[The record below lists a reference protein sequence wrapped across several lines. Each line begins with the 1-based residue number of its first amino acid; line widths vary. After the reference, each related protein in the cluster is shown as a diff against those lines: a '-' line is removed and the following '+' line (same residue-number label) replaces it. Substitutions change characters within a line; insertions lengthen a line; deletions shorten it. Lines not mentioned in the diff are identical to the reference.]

1 MRNLVKRTANW
12 QILSLGLTPLRK
24 CYLIIFTTYKVFTIL
39 KNCRKVIFNSVTVL
53 YRCETYDSFYIL
65 HFWRFYIL
73 AQWIT
78 IAAKKRARVE
88 KRWRKGIFSIKKS
101 RWQVT
106 KGKKKLFLMQIDDTC
121 DSTFFDDFLEVRKR
135 GSKRQSWLEEVG
147 REAFHRMH
155 DRRGWYRGRRMEQGE
170 GSKLCTGNTN
180 IPLLPTSSFYA
191 NKFPQ

>member
-1 MRNLVKRTANW
+1 MTNLVKRTANW

-24 CYLIIFTTYKVFTIL
+24 CYLIIFTTFKVFTIL

-88 KRWRKGIFSIKKS
+88 KDDGRGYFRSKSHAGKG
-101 RWQVT
+101 Q
-106 KGKKKLFLMQIDDTC
+106 KGKKLFLMQIGDAC

>member
-1 MRNLVKRTANW
+1 MTEGDIFDQKVTLARDKR
-12 QILSLGLTPLRK
+12 
-24 CYLIIFTTYKVFTIL
+24 
-39 KNCRKVIFNSVTVL
+39 
-53 YRCETYDSFYIL
+53 E
-65 HFWRFYIL
+65 
-73 AQWIT
+73 
-78 IAAKKRARVE
+78 
-88 KRWRKGIFSIKKS
+88 
-101 RWQVT
+101 
-106 KGKKKLFLMQIDDTC
+106 KKLFLMQIDDAC

-155 DRRGWYRGRRMEQGE
+155 DRRGWYRGRRMERGE

>member
-1 MRNLVKRTANW
+1 M
-12 QILSLGLTPLRK
+12 I
-24 CYLIIFTTYKVFTIL
+24 VFTFYIFEGFTFWPNESL
-39 KNCRKVIFNSVTVL
+39 LLQRKVPGLKKDAEGDIFDQKVT
-53 YRCETYDSFYIL
+53 
-65 HFWRFYIL
+65 L
-73 AQWIT
+73 ARD
-78 IAAKKRARVE
+78 KRE
-88 KRWRKGIFSIKKS
+88 
-101 RWQVT
+101 
-106 KGKKKLFLMQIDDTC
+106 KKLFLMQIDDAC